1 MRLSTKV
8 WHSPQV
14 REELAQLAGDND
26 LNSETLVRAVR
37 TRWNTVTDVLQRAL
51 EMRTVLTTL
60 CKNPQFNKTKDRGMR
75 LRRFLLDDEEWK
87 VISELHSLL
96 DVHP

>member
-14 REELAQLAGDND
+14 REELAQLAGDAD

-37 TRWNTVTDVLQRAL
+37 TRWNTVTEVLERAL
-51 EMRTVLTTL
+51 DMRGVLTDL
-60 CKNPQFNKTKDRGMR
+60 CKNPRFNKTKDRGMR
-75 LRRFLLDDEEWK
+75 LRRFLLSNKEWK
-87 VISELHSLL
+87 VIEELHRLL
-96 DVHP
+96 DV